1 MAALRSSL
9 IALAA
14 LAVVVPRLDAEDNDR
29 GVEPFYP
36 HKSVRQ
42 TEIGT
47 GPRSYILFEPA
58 DPTPTRAPVVVFHH
72 GWLAMN
78 PGVYGAWID
87 HLVRSGNIVIYPR
100 FMESDTPV
108 PDYLPNTLAAVVDA
122 FDVLESSP
130 AHIKP
135 DRRRFALLG
144 HSTGGVLSVQVAA
157 LARSRGLPEPRA
169 VIAVTPGDV
178 LRARGPNLADIPST
192 TLLVV
197 VAAEHD
203 VVTGDGRARE
213 IFREATSLP
222 ASRKK
227 YVLYRSDIRGRP
239 ALWADHL
246 APTAALAA
254 FDNGDGPF
262 HDFQMNQGAT
272 NAFDREGFWKVADV
286 TIAAGFAGQ
295 TLDNARLTAPD
306 LRRLGFWSDGRPV
319 LPPIVADDP
328 SEVPRTVPGH
338 GFRLIPWQAFELAK
352 P

>member
-29 GVEPFYP
+29 TVEPSYP

-87 HLVRSGNIVIYPR
+87 HLVRSGNVVIYPR

-108 PDYLPNTLAAVVDA
+108 PDYLPNALAAVVDA
-122 FDVLESSP
+122 FDVLESSS

-135 DRRRFALLG
+135 DRGRFALLG

-203 VVTGDGRARE
+203 IVTGDGRARE

-227 YVLYRSDIRGRP
+227 YVLYRSDVSGRP

-306 LRRLGFWSDGRPV
+306 LRRLGFWSNGRPV

>member
-1 MAALRSSL
+1 MAAIRPSL

-14 LAVVVPRLDAEDNDR
+14 LAVVAPRLHADDNGR
-29 GVEPFYP
+29 SGEPTYP
-36 HKSVRQ
+36 HKAVRT

-47 GPRSYILFEPA
+47 GPRSYVLFEPA
-58 DPTPTRAPVVVFHH
+58 EPTPARAPVVVFHH

-87 HLVRSGNIVIYPR
+87 HLVRSGNVVIYPR
-100 FMESDTPV
+100 FMESETPV
-108 PDYLPNTLAAVVDA
+108 PEYLPNVMAAVVDA
-122 FDVLESSP
+122 FDVLESSH

-135 DRRRFALLG
+135 DRARFALMG

-157 LARSRGLPEPRA
+157 LARTRGLPEPRA

-178 LRARGPNLADIPST
+178 LRARGPSLADIPPT

-213 IFREATSLP
+213 IFREATSVPP
-222 ASRKK
+222 ARKK
-227 YVLYRSDIRGRP
+227 YILYRSDIRGRP

-262 HDFQMNQGAT
+262 HDFQMSQGAT

-295 TLDNARLTAPD
+295 TLDDARLTAPD
-306 LRRLGFWSDGRPV
+306 LRRLGFWSNGRPV
-319 LPPIVADDP
+319 LPPIIADDP